1 MKTPLLLFPLLLSAL
16 APTAPAQLE
25 AGTWAPEI
33 EARDWLNKPPGTSLA
48 DLRGRVVFLEF
59 WATW

>member
-1 MKTPLLLFPLLLSAL
+1 MQPLPSLLPLAAALLSSATF
-16 APTAPAQLE
+16 AQAPA
-25 AGTWAPEI
+25 GSWAPEI
-33 EARDWLNKPPGTSLA
+33 EARDWFNQPPGTSLA